1 MSAGRTVAEKI
12 VAILLLLLFAP
23 LMAVIAILIRL
34 DSPGPVIFRQT
45 RIGLNEKPFVM
56 FKFRTMKVGVEARH
70 KELLVQ
76 QVADGGSFFLYEEKK
91 SATTRAGR
99 ILRKLSLDELP
110 QFANVLLGT
119 MSLVGPR
126 PMTPGEIE
134 HLSENQK
141 RRFLVPPGITG
152 LTQISGR
159 GLLSPTDYVAFDLQ
173 YVDNYSPF
181 LYWRII
187 VMTPMSILTTRGA
200 N

>member
-1 MSAGRTVAEKI
+1 MSTARSVAEKL

-23 LMAVIAILIRL
+23 LMAVIAILIRV

-45 RIGLNEKPFVM
+45 RIGLNAEPFVM
-56 FKFRTMKVGVEARH
+56 FKFRTMKVGVEALH

-76 QVADGGSFFLYEEKK
+76 QVANGGSFFLYEEKK
-91 SATTRAGR
+91 SATTRVGR

-159 GLLSPTDYVAFDLQ
+159 GLLTPTDYVAFDLQ

-187 VMTPMSILTTRGA
+187 VTTPMSILTTRGA